1 MDKLLAGIGNIMA
14 KKTEIEKALEA
25 AIESTE
31 GKPQEA
37 SSTSEYISKKASS
50 IEPPLQNTHTE
61 LNKEPKSLV
70 RSIFDSLSFRT
81 LLVGALILAMLIP
94 LFMVDNI
101 VKERNRYYHSV
112 LDDIAQGW
120 GGMQTIIGPVL
131 VVPYVEHITSV
142 DTVTDNSG
150 LSKTITRD
158 VFNDKTMI
166 LLPEDLNIE
175 TELLEKHRK
184 RGIYDSLLYTADM
197 NISGHFNLSALPNE
211 GRKYNIR
218 WKKAWLAVGL
228 SDTKAINST
237 MPLRWEDS
245 SAKFE
250 PGTRLPKLF
259 SQGFHAS
266 MKDIKKGGERP
277 AFKIKLSFNGSTG
290 LRFAPLGETTIA
302 KIKSGW
308 PHPSFQGEIL
318 PATKTISK
326 KGFEAEWRI
335 PYLARN
341 YPQAWLQG
349 DEKYNL
355 NSVTTGVN
363 LFTSVSLYSKISR
376 AAKYGMLFI
385 SLTFITFLIFEI
397 TVGKRLHVIQY
408 IVIGVAL
415 SLFYLILVSLSEH
428 IKFFMAYIDA
438 SVVTV
443 GIISL
448 YTWAAMKSFSRGF
461 IIFLLL
467 SGLYTVLYFILQMED
482 YALLAGAGVMLF
494 IVIVLM
500 ITTRNIKHDA

>member
-1 MDKLLAGIGNIMA
+1 MTE
-14 KKTEIEKALEA
+14 KTEIELALEA

-31 GKPQEA
+31 DK
-37 SSTSEYISKKASS
+37 S
-50 IEPPLQNTHTE
+50 QNHSQQPSQGIV
-61 LNKEPKSLV
+61 K
-70 RSIFDSLSFRT
+70 SIFESLSFRT

-94 LFMVDNI
+94 LFMVENI
-101 VKERNRYYHSV
+101 VRERNRYYHSV
-112 LDDIAQGW
+112 IEDIAKGW
-120 GGMQTIIGPVL
+120 GGMQTVVGPVL
-131 VVPYVEHITSV
+131 VVPYIEHITSI

-158 VFNDKTMI
+158 VFNDKTLI
-166 LLPEDLNIE
+166 LLPEDLKID
-175 TELLEKHRK
+175 TELFEKHRK

-197 NISGHFNLSALPNE
+197 SISGHFNLSALPSE

-218 WKKAWLAVGL
+218 WQKAWLAVGL

-237 MPLRWEDS
+237 TPLRWEDS
-245 SAKFE
+245 SAKFK

-277 AFKIKLSFNGSTG
+277 KFRIKLSFNGSTG
-290 LRFAPLGETTIA
+290 LRFAPLGETTIST
-302 KIKSGW
+302 IKSSW
-308 PHPSFQGEIL
+308 PHPSFQGAIL
-318 PATKTISK
+318 PASKNISK
-326 KGFEAEWRI
+326 NGFEAEWRI

-341 YPQAWLQG
+341 YPQSWLRG
-349 DEKYNL
+349 DENHSL
-355 NSVTTGVN
+355 HTVTTGVN

-376 AAKYGMLFI
+376 ATKYGMLFI
-385 SLTFITFLIFEI
+385 GLTFITFLIFEI

-448 YTWAAMKSFSRGF
+448 YTWATMKSFSRAF
-461 IIFLLL
+461 VIFLLL
-467 SGLYTVLYFILQMED
+467 SGLYGVLYFILQMED
-482 YALLAGAGVMLF
+482 YALLAGAAVMLF
-494 IVIVLM
+494 IVIILM
-500 ITTRNIKHDA
+500 ITTRNIRHDA